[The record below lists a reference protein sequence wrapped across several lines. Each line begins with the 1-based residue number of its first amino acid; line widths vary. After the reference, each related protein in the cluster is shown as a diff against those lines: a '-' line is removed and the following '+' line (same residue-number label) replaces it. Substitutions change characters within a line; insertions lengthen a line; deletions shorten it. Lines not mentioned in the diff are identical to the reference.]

1 MYLNIQSIRT
11 QISKYQT
18 LISLLIASA
27 KTFKMHFM
35 NVITATNAF
44 TMTRR
49 TKVISLIDFQFTAL
63 KANVQTVAL
72 KNHFEYK
79 GITLT

>member
-1 MYLNIQSIRT
+1 
-11 QISKYQT
+11 
-18 LISLLIASA
+18 
-27 KTFKMHFM
+27 MHFR
-35 NVITATNAF
+35 NVITATNAIV
-44 TMTRR
+44 MTRR
-49 TKVISLIDFQFTAL
+49 PKVISLIDFQFTAL

>member
-1 MYLNIQSIRT
+1 MNIESIRT

-18 LISLLIASA
+18 LITLLIASA
-27 KTFKMHFM
+27 KTFKMHFR
-35 NVITATNAF
+35 NVFAATNTF

-49 TKVISLIDFQFTAL
+49 AKVISLIDFQFTAL